1 MIRFVAIHCVEVR
14 FEVVHFEATLN
25 VVTRTAVI
33 PNAEIRI
40 AETQN
45 VVILIEAI
53 RCAAIQS
60 AMGATQNEAILNEA
74 QIVATQF
81 AVTPSAQAVVIQFA
95 QAAAIPCVPAAVIP
109 CVQAVA
115 TQCVRVAVFQRAVT
129 QDAMVFLQNDPQK
142 VDPNG
147 AQDVDVSRVVSRSA
161 PCVVQFAAA
170 VALVPD
176 VFLDS
181 VPAPAL
187 S

>member
-1 MIRFVAIHCVEVR
+1 MIRFVVIHFVEVR

-40 AETQN
+40 AEIRIAETQN

-60 AMGATQNEAILNEA
+60 ATGVTQNEAILNEA

-81 AVTPSAQAVVIQFA
+81 AV
-95 QAAAIPCVPAAVIP
+95 IPCVRVAVIQSA
-109 CVQAVA
+109 QAVA

-142 VDPNG
+142 VDPND

-176 VFLDS
+176 VVLDS